1 MVCSVTTTTEGN
13 PQIPNKSLMKMWFK
27 DFMLL
32 QKNHKSNVFSV
43 FIQETE
49 KYCEKQG
56 STFEYMITD
65 QKIELC

>member
-1 MVCSVTTTTEGN
+1 
-13 PQIPNKSLMKMWFK
+13 MWFK

-49 KYCEKQG
+49 ENCEKQG